1 VWVDQPKY
9 ALLSRS
15 CPGSQSSSGLEVFRG
30 STVERSFRRHSD
42 EYGYCSYLY
51 RDVNGEVFR
60 PGLRLFASALLAH
73 ALAST
78 YSMLKEAVRHASTG
92 IFITYTSCKCLC
104 SMLSSFTCSPQRHPN
119 ALCPNALRSQDTNY
133 MIESPNPILQI
144 RCERI
149 CESVEMVTRGE
160 VTLYSCCV

>member
-1 VWVDQPKY
+1 VVWVDQPKS

-15 CPGSQSSSGLEVFRG
+15 YPESQSSSGREKFRG
-30 STVERSFRRHSD
+30 STVERYFCRHSD

-51 RDVNGEVFR
+51 RDVNGGVFR

-92 IFITYTSCKCLC
+92 IFITYTSCKCQC
-104 SMLSSFTCSPQRHPN
+104 SMLSSFTCFPQCHPN
-119 ALCPNALRSQDTNY
+119 TLCSNALRSQDTTY
-133 MIESPNPILQI
+133 MIASPNPILQ
-144 RCERI
+144 
-149 CESVEMVTRGE
+149 TRGE
-160 VTLYSCCV
+160 QICEDVEMITR